1 MNEQRSNYY
10 YAVAQGDLR
19 EHAIKLHHQ
28 RYEEVGFF
36 RKDEVDHYEQI
47 STYFSAQADDGTV
60 VGVTRLIYAG
70 LDELPTIK
78 HFQIYDL
85 ELEKLNQLDRTRF
98 AEVSAFTKMPQH
110 EVGAGLIR
118 AILQFSLASGLTH
131 WICCIDERVY
141 KYMQRMIKFPLKVI
155 GAPQVYLGS
164 VTIPCALQLSEFLVN
179 LQQHRPT
186 LYDYFLA
193 GLEQVEEKMSV

>member
-1 MNEQRSNYY
+1 MNEQRQYH
-10 YAVAQGDLR
+10 YAVAQGGVR
-19 EHAIKLHHQ
+19 EHAIKLHRQ

-36 RKDEVDHYEQI
+36 KKDEVDHYEQK
-47 STYFSAQADDGTV
+47 SVYFSAQADDGTV

-85 ELEKLNQLDRTRF
+85 ELEKLNQLDRTWF
-98 AEVSAFTKMPQH
+98 AEVSAFTKMPKH
-110 EVGAGLIR
+110 EVGAGLIK
-118 AILQFSLASGLTH
+118 AVLQYSLASGLTH

-155 GAPQVYLGS
+155 GVPQVYLGS
-164 VTIPCALQLSEFLVN
+164 ITIPCALQLSEFLVN

-193 GLEQVEEKMSV
+193 GQEEAGVKVSV